1 MPLCSQY
8 LQYEWAKPQTTGSS
22 VKFYQPW
29 ILIVYSRIMLGN
41 VRSCIF
47 FSLGFVSF
55 TPLLFCQRNSQN
67 QRTHTTQTIHEM
79 FLFFLWW
86 SSWFHLMSEPLRV
99 PHIWLRLLWN
109 TSFTHPHPTHVNLLK
124 CFTEIMTCLKF
135 FANLIVAFY
144 SCRRSNDNVFTG
156 KCFIMSICFGVY
168 MHSDDSVSFSPT
180 RGSNR
185 THLDK

>member
-1 MPLCSQY
+1 MW
-8 LQYEWAKPQTTGSS
+8 E
-22 VKFYQPW
+22 VVF
-29 ILIVYSRIMLGN
+29 
-41 VRSCIF
+41 F

-55 TPLLFCQRNSQN
+55 TPLLFARG
-67 QRTHTTQTIHEM
+67 TLKTKEHTQHRQFM
-79 FLFFLWW
+79 KCFYFFLWW

>member
-29 ILIVYSRIMLGN
+29 KLIVYSRIMLGN

-55 TPLLFCQRNSQN
+55 TPLLFARG
-67 QRTHTTQTIHEM
+67 TLKTKEHTQHRQFM
-79 FLFFLWW
+79 KCFYFFLWW

-109 TSFTHPHPTHVNLLK
+109 TSFTHPHPCQPIKMFYRNHDLSEFFCKFDCCILLMQK
-124 CFTEIMTCLKF
+124 K
-135 FANLIVAFY
+135 
-144 SCRRSNDNVFTG
+144 
-156 KCFIMSICFGVY
+156 
-168 MHSDDSVSFSPT
+168 
-180 RGSNR
+180 
-185 THLDK
+185 

>member
-47 FSLGFVSF
+47 FFLGFCF
-55 TPLLFCQRNSQN
+55 IYTTPFCQRNSQN

-79 FLFFLWW
+79 FLFFFVMVIVV
-86 SSWFHLMSEPLRV
+86 SSHVRATESASHLVETVMKYFIHP
-99 PHIWLRLLWN
+99 PP
-109 TSFTHPHPTHVNLLK
+109 PHPCQPIKMFYRNHDLSEFFCKFDCCILLMQK
-124 CFTEIMTCLKF
+124 
-135 FANLIVAFY
+135 
-144 SCRRSNDNVFTG
+144 
-156 KCFIMSICFGVY
+156 
-168 MHSDDSVSFSPT
+168 
-180 RGSNR
+180 
-185 THLDK
+185 